1 MTININNKPTF
12 DLELV
17 EVLSLDTENALCYLA
32 SVQVFEFVQVFGNLE
47 NRSRVLR
54 VGKLENELV
63 IQIISATIDAGFCGK
78 LVWKVLLT
86 KKGLEFCKNKTK
98 EEIATA
104 LSGCQQLHLF
114 ESPAKNYYDGSNQ
127 TNFVPNIKF
136 AV

>member
-17 EVLSLDTENALCYLA
+17 EVLSLDFENSLCYLVSA
-32 SVQVFEFVQVFGNLE
+32 QVFEFVEVFGNLE

-86 KKGLEFCKNKTK
+86 KKGLEFCQNQTTQ
-98 EEIATA
+98 EIAIA
-104 LSGCQQLHLF
+104 LGGCQQLHLF
-114 ESPAKNYYDGSNQ
+114 QSPAKNYYDGSNQ
-127 TNFVPNIKF
+127 TNLIPDIKF

>member
-17 EVLSLDTENALCYLA
+17 EVLSLDFENSLCYLA
-32 SVQVFEFVQVFGNLE
+32 SAQVFEFVEVFGNLE

-86 KKGLEFCKNKTK
+86 KKGLKFCQNKTK
-98 EEIATA
+98 KEIATV
-104 LSGCQQLHLF
+104 LGGCQQLHLF
-114 ESPAKNYYDGSNQ
+114 QSPAKNYYDGSNQ
-127 TNFVPNIKF
+127 TNLIPDIKF
-136 AV
+136 VV